1 MHDVNH
7 IDFNTMPDESGES
20 TYLNITIQSP
30 DDSIDIL
37 VSADKHLK
45 LTGKYVLESFLVEN
59 GVDISIKDGSALNGK

>member
-1 MHDVNH
+1 
-7 IDFNTMPDESGES
+7 MPDESGES